1 MKRVTTLIVGLLAV
15 LAGCGPQVLDTSSLQ
30 ALEVSL
36 EALREPMEMKDRD
49 QFDESLGYLVGE
61 AAYLIG
67 SPIPGHS
74 ELVLQMYR
82 PLAGRTADG
91 IMAEARRRRFA
102 EVRSAITKMEEGR
115 IASEEARAEL
125 ASFRLAA
132 GRVYKR
138 NRGSLEWPLIEFKA
152 ENQTEH
158 VVWLIHFRA
167 ALLKPEDEEPWLE
180 EEFDHVVING
190 LDPGVR
196 DLWRIEPERQEW
208 IHLIDPHPDLEFT
221 LEVMRLEAFRG
232 RVVAAADWG
241 EIEAHRLALYRKT
254 LGLLRTTGTLVLDS
268 PPRAGDRAKEPVS
281 ESPDRG

>member
-1 MKRVTTLIVGLLAV
+1 MKREAALVVGLLAV
-15 LAGCGPQVLDTSSLQ
+15 AAGCGPVVLETSSLR
-30 ALEVSL
+30 ALEDSL
-36 EALREPMEMKDRD
+36 EALRELMEMEERD

-61 AAYLIG
+61 AADLIG
-67 SPIPGHS
+67 SSNSIHS
-74 ELVLQMYR
+74 ELVLQMYQ

-102 EVRSAITKMEEGR
+102 EVRSAITEMEEGQA
-115 IASEEARAEL
+115 ASEETRRDL
-125 ASFRLAA
+125 ASFRLTAS
-132 GRVYKR
+132 RVYKR
-138 NRGSLEWPLIEFKA
+138 NRGTLEWPLIEFKA
-152 ENQTEH
+152 DNQTEH

-180 EEFDHVVING
+180 EEFDHVILDG
-190 LDPGVR
+190 LDPGAR

-208 IHLIDPHPDLEFT
+208 IQLIDPHPDLEFT

-232 RVVAAADWG
+232 RVVAAAEWG

-268 PPRAGDRAKEPVS
+268 PPRAGSRAKEPIS
-281 ESPDRG
+281 ESTEMD